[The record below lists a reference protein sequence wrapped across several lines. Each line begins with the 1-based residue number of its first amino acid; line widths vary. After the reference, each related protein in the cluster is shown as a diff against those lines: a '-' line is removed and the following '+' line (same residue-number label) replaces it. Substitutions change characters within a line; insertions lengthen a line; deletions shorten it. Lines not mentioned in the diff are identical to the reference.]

1 MPVITFANTKGGAGK
16 TTAVHLLT
24 GELLR
29 RGKTVTVID
38 CDPQRWISRWYE
50 KCGKVANLRVVSYVT
65 SRNIL
70 EEVELGKRTSDC
82 VIVDL
87 PGACSPLLATALGL
101 ANHVIIPIQGCTMD
115 AQGGAQV
122 LELLGYLDKRANIK
136 IPHSV
141 LLTRVNS
148 MVTTRALQAV
158 KDLLASRDV
167 HVFSTPIIERAAFR
181 DMFDHHGPLHTMDP
195 ERVTNL
201 ARALENASMYADEL
215 LGLIASP
222 AARVSATKSFAR
234 NAA

>member
-29 RGKTVTVID
+29 RGKSVTVID
-38 CDPQRWISRWYE
+38 CDPQCWISRWSE
-50 KCGKVANLRVVSYVT
+50 KCGRVPGLKIVSYVT
-65 SRNIL
+65 ARNIQ
-70 EEVELGKRTSDC
+70 EEVEAGKRMSDF
-82 VIVDL
+82 VILDL
-87 PGACSPLLATALGL
+87 PGACSPLLATALGF
-101 ANHVIIPIQGCTMD
+101 ADHVIIPVQGCTMD

-122 LELLGYLDKRANIK
+122 LELLAYLDKRANIR

-148 MVTTRALQAV
+148 IVTTRALQAV
-158 KDLLASRDV
+158 KELLASRGV

-181 DMFDHHGPLHTMDP
+181 DMFDHNGPLHTMDP

-201 ARALENASMYADEL
+201 ARALENAQCYADEL
-215 LGLIASP
+215 LRLLPGQSVIPRTSGKRD
-222 AARVSATKSFAR
+222 AA
-234 NAA
+234 